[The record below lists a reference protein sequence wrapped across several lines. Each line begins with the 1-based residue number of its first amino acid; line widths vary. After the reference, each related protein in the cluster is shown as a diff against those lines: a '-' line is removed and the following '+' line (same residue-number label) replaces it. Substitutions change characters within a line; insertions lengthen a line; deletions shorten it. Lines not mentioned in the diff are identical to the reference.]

1 MRHQSGRHAG
11 DVQPGRVAPSAFPDG
26 ERPARQ
32 PPRRQAESESITS
45 QLQQMSR
52 IYDGRILLID
62 SSFHIIKDTYDL
74 DTDKTIISEEVI
86 KSFRG
91 EDSMNYDVD
100 NHYVEMTIPLTT
112 DNVESGEKSII
123 GVLLISVSTDSIL
136 ANLEYMRN
144 AALVLQIF
152 GAVLLFA
159 VSVFLSVYLVPLL
172 PSGLSMQ
179 KGDFHSASA

>member
-1 MRHQSGRHAG
+1 MNRKKGIRNFLKSMKFRLICLFMLIGILAGILIRTGILTAYEKHAVSNRSV
-11 DVQPGRVAPSAFPDG
+11 DVIGQAKILANQMVSTDYING
-26 ERPARQ
+26 
-32 PPRRQAESESITS
+32 AESESITS

-136 ANLEYMRN
+136 ANLEYM
-144 AALVLQIF
+144 L
-152 GAVLLFA
+152 
-159 VSVFLSVYLVPLL
+159 
-172 PSGLSMQ
+172 
-179 KGDFHSASA
+179 H

>member
-1 MRHQSGRHAG
+1 MVRQRFL
-11 DVQPGRVAPSAFPDG
+11 QTRWYPSDYING
-26 ERPARQ
+26 
-32 PPRRQAESESITS
+32 AESESITS

-123 GVLLISVSTDSIL
+123 GVLLISVSTDSIF
-136 ANLEYMRN
+136 ANPGIYEKCC
-144 AALVLQIF
+144 I
-152 GAVLLFA
+152 
-159 VSVFLSVYLVPLL
+159 
-172 PSGLSMQ
+172 
-179 KGDFHSASA
+179 SASDCRGSFTYLQSAYFYLFV